1 MYNND
6 RIIPENAV
14 AEMLRLFC
22 AFIIFYNFKAK
33 CSIYYKVDI
42 CCSLHYTMP
51 WFYLLKTGVKHGIIQ
66 SEQKKRTDN
75 KQLKNNKTNI
85 ITNGKHIRRKKL

>member
-33 CSIYYKVDI
+33 CSIYFIHAAKR
-42 CCSLHYTMP
+42 SLY
-51 WFYLLKTGVKHGIIQ
+51 Y
-66 SEQKKRTDN
+66 E
-75 KQLKNNKTNI
+75 
-85 ITNGKHIRRKKL
+85 